1 LPYVTNITC
10 PGRDDTAFPPRR
22 RNIIQPYAIEVRKQE
37 ADVTDI
43 RRAYRPKPLKEILFY
58 VFGAAVVCALIFYLV
73 SLTILPQETSNL
85 APPVLTSRLR

>member
-1 LPYVTNITC
+1 M
-10 PGRDDTAFPPRR
+10 
-22 RNIIQPYAIEVRKQE
+22 
-37 ADVTDI
+37 TDI